1 MKKVEGRWYEMALS
15 LGLESATESIE
26 MSTHSRA
33 DKACQ
38 KMFTK
43 WIGGSYRTPV
53 TWQTVLEALN
63 DCDLGLFADEV
74 KVALVHTCAYTNWI

>member
-53 TWQTVLEALN
+53 TWKTLLEALN
-63 DCDLGLFADEV
+63 ECDFGLFADEV
-74 KVALVHTCAYTNWI
+74 KVALVEKHVDH